1 MQRRDAIKIMV
12 AVLGSSLSPSLVR
25 ALESTQKS
33 ADTSFPSGLKQSV
46 AAMAERIIPTT
57 DTPGAIA
64 VGVPSFIEEIVLQ
77 WYTDNERQTFLDGC
91 ERLESLGREQFSAA
105 FFALTAD
112 QQDKILVQMEAE
124 AGPPQQGGISMGPN
138 LEESTAPFFHQLKE
152 LVVVGYYTSQIGA
165 TQELLYDPMPME
177 YKGDIP
183 LTEVGGS
190 WFGNGFFEG

>member
-25 ALESTQKS
+25 ALES
-33 ADTSFPSGLKQSV
+33 APIAAGASFPSALKQSV

-57 DTPGAIA
+57 DTPGAIT
-64 VGVPSFIEEIVLQ
+64 VGVPDFIEEIVLQ
-77 WYTDNERQTFLDGC
+77 WYTDNERQIFMEGC
-91 ERLESLGREQFSAA
+91 DRVEALCREQFAAEFSALSA
-105 FFALTAD
+105 E
-112 QQDKILVQMEAE
+112 QQDKILSQMEAE
-124 AGPPQQGGISMGPN
+124 AGRSQMGFSIDINFDEDP
-138 LEESTAPFFHQLKE
+138 SPFFTKLKE
-152 LVVVGYYTSQIGA
+152 LVVVGYYTSETGA